1 MRILTTLIMFAAC
14 IAQVKAQSEPVE
26 KLLEERKEAVYAYN
40 DRAFEARREGIDLT
54 ETEPIPPGFS
64 ATYLYPSTMRAAN
77 FKGDTLLTELSIQLE
92 EAVFI
97 QAERHSKEDV
107 DGVFKRLG
115 PELEEEGFEVW
126 MEMSGSQRLLLMTKQ
141 DAEIIK
147 HFVAVAMLDGNLII
161 VDYNGEMTLQQM
173 MQLRNINPEDWMGA
187 GGFGIFGGL

>member
-1 MRILTTLIMFAAC
+1 MRVLITLLLITAGV
-14 IAQVKAQSEPVE
+14 AQTQAQSEPVE
-26 KLLEERKEAVYAYN
+26 KLLKERKEEVYAYN
-40 DRAFEARREGIDLT
+40 DRAFEARRDGIDLT

-77 FKGDTLLTELSIQLE
+77 FNGDTLLTELSIQLE
-92 EAVFI
+92 EAVFA
-97 QAERHSKEDV
+97 QAERHSAEDV
-107 DGVFKRLG
+107 DGVFKRLR

-126 MEMSGSQRLLLMTKQ
+126 MEMSGSQRVLLMTLQ
-141 DAEIIK
+141 DEDIIQ
-147 HFVAVAMLDGNLII
+147 HLVALAVLDGNLII